1 MIFKCSSGTF
11 SELLFKGIVKLFSI
25 TTLLSSLRRSAE
37 IFIRT
42 INIARKINTV
52 IMPVSIRFIPEEIK
66 TLIKLFFNISSDE
79 LSDLSL
85 IINENIIQYNTLFNT
100 YCKLFT
106 FINKTNNK
114 EL

>member
-11 SELLFKGIVKLFSI
+11 SELLFKGIVTLFSI
-25 TTLLSSLRRSAE
+25 TLLSSLRRSAE
-37 IFIRT
+37 IFIST

-85 IINENIIQYNTLFNT
+85 IINENIIQYNTLIDT

>member
-11 SELLFKGIVKLFSI
+11 FELLFDGIITLFSI
-25 TTLLSSLRRSAE
+25 TLLSSLRRSAE
-37 IFIRT
+37 IFIST

-66 TLIKLFFNISSDE
+66 TLIKLFLNISSDE

-85 IINENIIQYNTLFNT
+85 IISENIIQYNT
-100 YCKLFT
+100 
-106 FINKTNNK
+106 
-114 EL
+114 

>member
-11 SELLFKGIVKLFSI
+11 SELLFKGIVTLFSI
-25 TTLLSSLRRSAE
+25 TLLSSLRRSAE
-37 IFIRT
+37 IFIST

-85 IINENIIQYNTLFNT
+85 IINENIIQYNTLFYI

>member
-11 SELLFKGIVKLFSI
+11 SELLFKGIVTLFSI
-25 TTLLSSLRRSAE
+25 TLLSSLRRSAE
-37 IFIRT
+37 IFIST

>member
-11 SELLFKGIVKLFSI
+11 SELLFKGIVTLFSI
-25 TTLLSSLRRSAE
+25 ILLSSLRRSAE
-37 IFIRT
+37 IFIST

-66 TLIKLFFNISSDE
+66 TLIKFFFNISSDE

-114 EL
+114 K

>member
-11 SELLFKGIVKLFSI
+11 SELLFKGIVTLFSI
-25 TTLLSSLRRSAE
+25 TLLSSLRRSAE
-37 IFIRT
+37 IFIST

-85 IINENIIQYNTLFNT
+85 IINENIIQYNTLFNI

>member
-11 SELLFKGIVKLFSI
+11 SELLFKGIVTLFSI
-25 TTLLSSLRRSAE
+25 TLLSSLRRSAE
-37 IFIRT
+37 IFIST

-66 TLIKLFFNISSDE
+66 TLIKFFFNISSDE

>member
-11 SELLFKGIVKLFSI
+11 SELLFKGIVTLFSI
-25 TTLLSSLRRSAE
+25 TLLSSLRRSAE
-37 IFIRT
+37 IFIST

-66 TLIKLFFNISSDE
+66 TLIKLFLNISSDE

>member
-11 SELLFKGIVKLFSI
+11 SELLFKGIVTLFSI
-25 TTLLSSLRRSAE
+25 TLLSSLRRSAE
-37 IFIRT
+37 IFIST

-66 TLIKLFFNISSDE
+66 TLIKFFFNISSDE

-85 IINENIIQYNTLFNT
+85 IINENIIQYNTLFNI